1 MNPTQFL
8 GNFITDQLP
17 YIREYGNAL
26 LSPFMPQGLEAQ
38 PLGGTGLYGY
48 NPDGTPRSMGSALTF
63 ITDQAQKR
71 NQAFEEARRGG
82 GLR

>member
-1 MNPTQFL
+1 MNPFQFL
-8 GNFITDQLP
+8 GSYIDRELP
-17 YIREYGNAL
+17 YLQEYGNAL

-48 NPDGTPRSMGSALTF
+48 NPDGTPRSMGSALNYIGTR
-63 ITDQAQKR
+63 AQER
-71 NQAFEEARRGG
+71 NAAIEEAMRQG